1 MVTIR
6 PIERNPKLTRKISEY
21 IAHLI
26 AGGDFRVG
34 ERLPSES
41 RLAAMLKVSRPT
53 VREAL
58 GALEARGLV
67 EIRPRSG
74 VYVSSAVPEKEQ
86 GAMAELVA
94 VDPDKIW
101 ELLEIRRIMDSE
113 GAALAAARRNHDDM
127 KRLRDLAR
135 EVEAID
141 SDAFLR
147 REAGGKAYVRFFTLL
162 AAATHNTLYLHMK
175 DTIDR
180 LVRNALPASR
190 MRLARFPEAAGTIKA
205 QLSAILEAI
214 EAGDAGTARR
224 LVVNHL
230 EYLELAL
237 RKAFEGKSQK

>member
-1 MVTIR
+1 MARIR
-6 PIERNPKLTRKISEY
+6 PIERNPKLTRKVSEY
-21 IAHLI
+21 IARLI
-26 AGGDFRVG
+26 ADGDFHVG
-34 ERLPSES
+34 ERLPSEV
-41 RLAAMLKVSRPT
+41 RLADMLKVSRPT

-58 GALEARGLV
+58 GTLEARGLV

-74 VYVSSAVPEKEQ
+74 VYVSSAVPEEEQ

-101 ELLEIRRIMDSE
+101 ELLEIRKIMDSE
-113 GAALAAARRNHDDM
+113 GAALAAGRRNDEDL
-127 KRLRDLAR
+127 KRLCDLAR

-190 MRLARFPEAAGTIKA
+190 MRLARFPEAGETIKA
-205 QLSAILEAI
+205 QLAAIMEAI
-214 EAGDAGTARR
+214 ESGDAASARR
-224 LVVNHL
+224 RVVIHL
-230 EYLELAL
+230 DYLERVL